1 MNRRGLNQ
9 KNYVLQEGQRTRMEA
24 FFLSF
29 SLGFLLA
36 FLCALM
42 APSRA
47 MAGDITGDASPAN
60 RQQVSNQNGMVS
72 GKVTETANSVIIDGA
87 TFVSSGNDQPVVKV
101 DADTRKK
108 VILRNVKI
116 ISNNQTVSDLNDT
129 HKGTAGIVSVDNS
142 QSKSKVVMK
151 NVRVVARNANISSI
165 SDGDDN
171 CAGLV
176 CNKGGRYD
184 GVQDVSAT
192 ALGRTSISAVQGTRP
207 DYRKVAATNNAR
219 YGTQR
224 AAPAASMSSSITS
237 ASTTLNG
244 HPDYR
249 RIPRAN

>member
-1 MNRRGLNQ
+1 MNHRELNR
-9 KNYVLQEGQRTRMEA
+9 KVYALQEGQWTRIEA

-47 MAGDITGDASPAN
+47 MAGDIAGDASSAN
-60 RQQVSNQNGMVS
+60 RQQVLNQNGMVS

-129 HKGTAGIVSVDNS
+129 HKGAAGIVAVDNS
-142 QSKSKVVMK
+142 LSKSKVVMR
-151 NVRVVARNANISSI
+151 NVRVVARNANVSSV
-165 SDGDDN
+165 SEERDG

-176 CNKGGRYD
+176 CSKGGRYD
-184 GVQDVSAT
+184 QTQSVST
-192 ALGRTSISAVQGTRP
+192 AAVGRTNISSVQGARP
-207 DYRKVAATNNAR
+207 DYRKVAATNNMR

-224 AAPAASMSSSITS
+224 TAAAASASSVSPVT
-237 ASTTLNG
+237 ATQRAR
-244 HPDYR
+244 PDYR
-249 RIPRAN
+249 KLPQTN